1 MNLKAYYFFFF
12 EIEAVSEQGSHR
24 SCLLI
29 LGRIAAAFLICSIN
43 RCLSGIF
50 PFKTCWGE
58 KPNKTPLGLELY
70 LGTAILRVSI
80 ISSMVFILKTAEDIK
95 VIH

>member
-1 MNLKAYYFFFF
+1 MF
-12 EIEAVSEQGSHR
+12 VGD
-24 SCLLI
+24 
-29 LGRIAAAFLICSIN
+29 
-43 RCLSGIF
+43 F

>member
-1 MNLKAYYFFFF
+1 M
-12 EIEAVSEQGSHR
+12 
-24 SCLLI
+24 
-29 LGRIAAAFLICSIN
+29 
-43 RCLSGIF
+43 SGIF